1 MNPHPEEK
9 ASLPTSTPLASQPTN
24 LCEPVQPFAPTMLD
38 TEHTAL
44 VPAPATPSAMAPA
57 VSFKTRTRCGKIAR
71 LPTVMRDLVNRMLR
85 DAVPYEK
92 IVNALD
98 EAGLTVTERNVSNWK
113 TRGGYREWC
122 LAQDHAVALH
132 VHQDNLISLLRK
144 ENATDVSEVG
154 LQTVATRLSQFFL
167 TPQADEL
174 LAANPQEYHRR
185 VAELNRVNAELLR
198 LQKYR
203 DECARNLGG
212 KHDPERIRREDEEEF
227 EHIRKS
233 FSSTRQT
240 DANGRERSIPPRN
253 YLPKKP

>member
-1 MNPHPEEK
+1 MNPEENAPVP
-9 ASLPTSTPLASQPTN
+9 ASPVELASQPTA
-24 LCEPVQPFAPTMLD
+24 LLREPRQAFAPTVVD
-38 TEHTAL
+38 AQHTAL
-44 VPAPATPSAMAPA
+44 VPAPPAAVAPPA
-57 VSFKTRTRCGKIAR
+57 PFKTRTRCGKIAR
-71 LPTVMRDLVNRMLR
+71 LPTGERDMVNRMLR

-92 IVNALD
+92 IVQALD
-98 EAGLTVTERNVSNWK
+98 EAGVKVTERNVSNWK

-185 VAELNRVNAELLR
+185 VAELNRINAELLKI
-198 LQKYR
+198 QKYR
-203 DECARNLGG
+203 DECARNLGS

-227 EHIRKS
+227 EDIRKV
-233 FSSTRQT
+233 FSSNHET
-240 DANGRERSIPPRN
+240 DATGRERSIPPRN